1 MFRVGSSILV
11 GRKIRIAEKFR
22 FIFVNDLVESDVA
35 IFTQPIMLQRLA
47 QYIVHVK
54 IQAGEWVEKKRL
66 PFILCVLNPR
76 KNIYLVTGTNCSEQ
90 GEEETK

>member
-1 MFRVGSSILV
+1 M
-11 GRKIRIAEKFR
+11 
-22 FIFVNDLVESDVA
+22 ESDVA